1 MKRILGV
8 CLMLVVLLACGRREL
23 PVLGNI
29 PQFKLTDQEA
39 KAFTDADMKGKF
51 WVADFIFTSCGGAC
65 PMMTER
71 MKKNI
76 QESIE
81 EMAFGKADFPVRM
94 VSFSVD
100 PERDTPERL
109 TEYSKNHGANL
120 KYWVFLTG
128 PLQDVTKVVV
138 QGFKISMGKVP
149 AATPAP
155 GSEKAP
161 SEDEIWE
168 VVHGEQFMLIDDQGR
183 IRGYYSSEGTGLRK
197 LLADLRELL
206 KGKAS

>member
-1 MKRILGV
+1 MKRIFAV
-8 CLMLVVLLACGRREL
+8 FLMLLGLIACENREL
-23 PVLGNI
+23 PVLGSI
-29 PQFKLTDQEA
+29 PQFTLTNQDA
-39 KAFTDADMKGKF
+39 KPFTDSDMKGRI
-51 WVADFIFTSCGGAC
+51 WIADFIFTSCGGAC
-65 PMMTER
+65 PLMTER
-71 MKKNI
+71 MKKNV
-76 QESIE
+76 QSSIE
-81 EMAFGKADFPVRM
+81 EMAFGKEDFPVRI

-109 TEYSKNHGANL
+109 TEYSKDHGANL

-128 PLQDVTKVVV
+128 PLQDVTKTVV

-149 AATPAP
+149 SATPAP
-155 GSEKAP
+155 GTEKMP

-197 LLADLRELL
+197 LLADLRGLI
-206 KGKAS
+206 KGKTS